1 MKKIA
6 IYNQKGGVGKTT
18 THINVAAALGEMGKK
33 VLMIDIDPQ
42 GNATSGIGVDKNQ
55 VEESIYSVLLGNGSI
70 ENNIVNN
77 VYKNVDVL
85 PSNMDLS
92 GAEIELLNLSQK
104 EYRLK
109 NALEIIDSKYDYAF
123 IDCPPS
129 LGLLTINALVA
140 ADGILVPIQ
149 CEYFALE
156 GVSQLLNTYKL
167 VKDRLNPR
175 LEINGVLMSM
185 MDSRTN
191 LSQQVVSEVKNY
203 FGDKVFNTAIPRN
216 IKLAEAPSFGE
227 PITTYAPNSKGA
239 DAYVRLAKE
248 IVRRTKWK
256 KVD

>member
-1 MKKIA
+1 
-6 IYNQKGGVGKTT
+6 
-18 THINVAAALGEMGKK
+18 
-33 VLMIDIDPQ
+33 
-42 GNATSGIGVDKNQ
+42 
-55 VEESIYSVLLGNGSI
+55 
-70 ENNIVNN
+70 
-77 VYKNVDVL
+77 
-85 PSNMDLS
+85 
-92 GAEIELLNLSQK
+92 
-104 EYRLK
+104 
-109 NALEIIDSKYDYAF
+109 
-123 IDCPPS
+123 
-129 LGLLTINALVA
+129 LVA

-248 IVRRTKWK
+248 IVRRTK
-256 KVD
+256 